1 MEMIFGVIEDLIE
14 RFKGNDA
21 ADKEDARN
29 NLKSNMGSFIQN
41 LESLAGNADAQK
53 LLGELKALKLD

>member
-14 RFKGNDA
+14 RFKGDDA

-29 NLKSNMGSFIQN
+29 NIKSNMPGFIQN
-41 LESLAGNADAQK
+41 LESLGGSAEAQK
-53 LLGELKALKLD
+53 LLAELKSLNLD

>member
-14 RFKGNDA
+14 RFNGNDA

-29 NLKSNMGSFIQN
+29 NLKSNMGQFIQN
-41 LESLAGNADAQK
+41 LENLGGNPDAQK
-53 LLGELKALKLD
+53 LLGELKSLKLD